1 MKQLFLFDDLDN
13 TQKSSV
19 KKKPALWRLYVD
31 GASRNNP
38 GPSGAGLC
46 IFKDG
51 RAVEKHGFYLGKRTN
66 NQAEYL
72 ALLLG
77 IFFLKKQVSTTDFVE
92 VISDSQL
99 LVRQLLGAYRVKNA
113 ELQPL
118 HLVAK
123 QMLAPM
129 THKVIHVLR
138 EKNTIADELAN
149 KGIDEKIGV
158 PDEFKKMLFNHH
170 IMF

>member
-13 TQKSSV
+13 TQESSV
-19 KKKPALWRLYVD
+19 KKKSILWQLYVD

-51 RAVEKHGFYLGKRTN
+51 EVAEKHGFYLGKRTN

-77 IFFLKKQVSTTDFVE
+77 IFFLKKQISGGDFVE
-92 VISDSQL
+92 IVSDSQL
-99 LVRQLLGAYRVKNA
+99 LVRQLLGAYRVKNS
-113 ELQPL
+113 
-118 HLVAK
+118 
-123 QMLAPM
+123 
-129 THKVIHVLR
+129 
-138 EKNTIADELAN
+138 
-149 KGIDEKIGV
+149 
-158 PDEFKKMLFNHH
+158 
-170 IMF
+170 